1 MEESGND
8 KRVLD
13 LLTKDSHHRGITA
26 LYLTQDLFPP
36 GKFSKTINQNA
47 NYAIRFKSPRD
58 KTGIRNLLLQVYPEK
73 RRRVLKLF
81 LRLTA
86 RLFGYF
92 MLDLHPAS
100 DDHFRLWSNL
110 TKREGRPQVHT
121 FDKDINKHSVRK

>member
-26 LYLTQDLFPP
+26 LYITQDLFPP

-92 MLDLHPAS
+92 MLNLHPVS

-121 FDKDINKHSVRK
+121 FDEDINKRSVRK